1 MKKAIYIFA
10 AMLLAGAC
18 SNYDMPVRPEDDGS
32 VEGKMVSV
40 EFTVPVPPET
50 RGAMGKNPIL
60 DGDMYIA
67 VFNRNQVLKQF
78 AKATFLGT
86 IPSTNGTLGRF
97 EADLWMSKSW
107 RSVHFIANCPVT
119 EPSGIMGEA
128 AVLSSIY
135 TANGDAAYWQ
145 RFVLPNGIDGYTYE
159 GGELNTTNFPW
170 FTGDP
175 TVFTYHTGYYTYI
188 SSGNEIRVNIGDYIK
203 RNGEKILTGTGFFAS
218 QEVQDALA
226 SVPLARNF
234 ARITVTGATG
244 GNFVPTQFALAHVPT
259 AGYVAPNDGA
269 KNTFEE
275 NWGFVSNYLPGTIAS
290 TFPNH
295 DGVALTGY
303 VPPMPAAAS
312 ISDVCPTTFVSVS
325 DPNDNGAYMYERSD
339 DLQGEPA
346 TCILVQG
353 TLNGVANRWLK
364 IQIADPDGNYFNIY
378 RGVTYNIEIGVVSG
392 TDGYATAQEAFD
404 NVPVGDISAAP
415 ETANL
420 TSISD
425 NKGSTLTVSAIDYVS
440 LSTTVSCRVLLYR
453 LRHNNDPS
461 PTANVTL
468 EYTNVTSAHAIT
480 SVEAGLPYTDGTPI
494 TLPNGEVVT
503 PQPPDGEGGWYYSV
517 VTLSPAEPGVKK
529 LGRVTVK
536 GPTLINPQKFL
547 ERVVSYRVMG
557 TQTLGL
563 AAGTSGTNKTITIT
577 LPEDLGYSMFP
588 LIFKIEAEQNNLNPV
603 TANLPVE
610 TGPSYFRP
618 GDSSFYFLYTLDYS
632 DYYDGTTYDKTKTLI
647 FKTTNSITPIRVSV
661 TDKAGYFKTDE
672 ASAVVTIN

>member
-18 SNYDMPVRPEDDGS
+18 SNYDLPVRPEDDGS

-40 EFTVPVPPET
+40 EFTVPVPPQT

-78 AKATFLGT
+78 AKATFLGQ
-86 IPSTNGTLGRF
+86 IPGTNGTLGRF
-97 EADLWMSKSW
+97 EADLWMSKAW
-107 RSVHFIANCPVT
+107 RSLHFIANCPVT
-119 EPSGIMGEA
+119 EPNEIVGEA
-128 AVLSSIY
+128 AVLSSIC

-145 RFVLPNGIDGYTYE
+145 RIVLPYGIDGYTYA
-159 GGELNTTNFPW
+159 GGHLDTYPW
-170 FTGDP
+170 FTGAAGA
-175 TVFTYHTGYYTYI
+175 FTYHTGYYTYE
-188 SSGNEIRVNIGDYIK
+188 SGGNVIQVNVGDYIK

-226 SVPLARNF
+226 EVPLARNF
-234 ARITVTGATG
+234 ARITVTGAAG
-244 GNFVPTQFALAHVPT
+244 GNFVPTQFALAHTPT
-259 AGYVAPNDGA
+259 AGYVAPNDRT

-275 NWGFVSNYLPGTIAS
+275 NWGFVSSYLPETIAT
-290 TFPNH
+290 TFPTH
-295 DGVALTGY
+295 AAVAATGY
-303 VPPMPAAAS
+303 FPAMPAVAS
-312 ISDVCPTTFVSVS
+312 ISNVCPTSFISV
-325 DPNDNGAYMYERSD
+325 DDATDNGAYMYERCIN
-339 DLQGEPA
+339 LQGRPA
-346 TCILVQG
+346 TCILVSG

-378 RGVTYNIEIGVVSG
+378 RGVTYNIEIGQVSG
-392 TDGYATAQEAFD
+392 TDGYETAQEAFD
-404 NVPVGDISAAP
+404 NSPVGDISAAP

-425 NKGSTLTVSAIDYVS
+425 NKGSTLTVNAIDYVS
-440 LSTTVSCRVLLYR
+440 LLETVSCKVLLYR
-453 LRHNNDPS
+453 LKHNNDPS

-468 EYTNVTSAHAIT
+468 EYSNIT
-480 SVEAGLPYTDGTPI
+480 SSPAINTVSDGQLYIDGTPI
-494 TLPNGEVVT
+494 SLPNGTVVT
-503 PQPPDGEGGWYYSV
+503 PQPPDSDGGWYYSI
-517 VTLSPAEPGVKK
+517 VTLFPAQPGIKAK
-529 LGRVTVK
+529 GRVKVK

-547 ERVVSYRVMG
+547 ERVVSYRVLG
-557 TQTLGL
+557 AQTLGL

-610 TGPSYFRP
+610 TGPSYFRT
-618 GDSSFYFLYTLDYS
+618 DESSFYFLYTLDYS
-632 DYYDGTTYDKTKTLI
+632 DYYDGTTYHNTKELV
-647 FKTTNSITPIRVSV
+647 FKTTNSVTPIRVSV
-661 TDKAGYFKTDE
+661 TDKGGYFKTDE